1 MARSAGK
8 VCKRK
13 NCPEKKENRGTI
25 WASCVS
31 RTCSLRSLAFRKAP
45 LSASLLPYLAG
56 FLIALSVCCRW
67 QHPAPLSEIWP
78 RKRRFLLAEAWQ
90 FRKKPKFFRQAI
102 LLKKAVLPLFDS
114 RKLRKAAK
122 FPHQPRLCPCK
133 FLCLQACFLACR
145 RCQSVAFG
153 NILQAA
159 RRSFRYFS
167 NVTTCTCGGTPTRR
181 LRRLMPMPL
190 ETIVLTPPSMHSPLI
205 HSWPRGSN
213 MRA

>member
-1 MARSAGK
+1 MLPASAALAVRGHLRSGKFPCLQVCLLVLQAFSSLCQSVVGGNTLRHYRRYGSENGVSSWQKRGNSAKNRSSSARQF
-8 VCKRK
+8 
-13 NCPEKKENRGTI
+13 
-25 WASCVS
+25 
-31 RTCSLRSLAFRKAP
+31 SLRKRFCRFLTAGNFAKQRSFHANRACVRASSSVCRF
-45 LSASLLPYLAG
+45 ASL
-56 FLIALSVCCRW
+56 S
-67 QHPAPLSEIWP
+67 
-78 RKRRFLLAEAWQ
+78 
-90 FRKKPKFFRQAI
+90 
-102 LLKKAVLPLFDS
+102 
-114 RKLRKAAK
+114 
-122 FPHQPRLCPCK
+122 
-133 FLCLQACFLACR
+133 CR

-205 HSWPRGSN
+205 HSWPLGSN